1 MCRPAVFPERIYLSA
16 VSLLG
21 GFIVARFPILAY
33 VYQKTVN
40 FGRIFRSCQNPFFAA
55 EPVNVFL
62 TAICIARSFPADTM
76 VVRGDRTGFL
86 SAARRNLW
94 NLYAYRPRFDST
106 ASAGENNSDERDPND
121 REAAETIPDTSG
133 KISVGKNR
141 NRGYVIPKYGFCS
154 SI

>member
-106 ASAGENNSDERDPND
+106 ASAGENNSDECDPNY